1 MGSVCSAKAQK
12 HGSQESLLRQND
24 ESLTVNS
31 GSQGHLHSAE
41 VPRPRESSVEIQEGI
56 STEVLHPKGKL
67 KSTVKSGSKETSL
80 SKDQENLC
88 CLIISPL
95 RKALA
100 DSALLWILY
109 VSISFCIYF
118 LLLYTTE
125 REGNNHHLYADIV
138 LIISMIVGFI
148 FQVICLCCKSK
159 KNFVRVGRLPHDH
172 SNAYLM
178 AGVYVFGIGTL
189 FTILLRIVIY
199 YHAEEQV
206 VGCDFD
212 KVSQFPVV
220 DALKA
225 GVQNGTS
232 GNITKFKPL
241 VLFGGFCK
249 IDVTFDFIRLSFT
262 LIQLCFIQTFRSAT
276 FNKYISVRFTLYHTL
291 LTNGCIWI
299 RYTIDET
306 HLFEHA
312 EYRSSIDRFV
322 RSAFEIEEIMIPFIL
337 EYSLVAAGLLYN
349 ISAQMKDFGSAEE
362 AHFPTSSGDRNKTQK
377 IEMDDRNKDVPRAS
391 TSWGDIDNPQTMSGK
406 NIAADDASTSS
417 GDFDSPQTMSGKNIA
432 ADDAFTTSGG
442 CHQTMDDRTIGAAH
456 ASISSNDNDII
467 QVIQIDDRDPE
478 VAHSPASSDE
488 GAKGT
493 SKIVPGFQPGLIF
506 GAIFGLLLPVLSL
519 TFGARDTKFSRR
531 SHDLF
536 LVYEGILAILQIT
549 SIYLILIMLQ
559 KHIISVHKLRSEDTL
574 LLAGY
579 LGTFA
584 FHFMAFYSVITAL
597 RGSQENKSTNKISV
611 AHLLFLV
618 ISQLLQAILVITSSR
633 YSCKQEEEVSARIIQ
648 ELSLFLL
655 TTNLGFWALDSFFEM
670 KDSASSS
677 YPTGKT
683 VLEDAWNIITSIT
696 YPFVVFYRFHSA
708 QMFYE
713 IWSRFKI
720 KS

>member
-1 MGSVCSAKAQK
+1 M
-12 HGSQESLLRQND
+12 
-24 ESLTVNS
+24 
-31 GSQGHLHSAE
+31 
-41 VPRPRESSVEIQEGI
+41 
-56 STEVLHPKGKL
+56 
-67 KSTVKSGSKETSL
+67 
-80 SKDQENLC
+80 
-88 CLIISPL
+88 
-95 RKALA
+95 
-100 DSALLWILY
+100 
-109 VSISFCIYF
+109 
-118 LLLYTTE
+118 
-125 REGNNHHLYADIV
+125 
-138 LIISMIVGFI
+138 
-148 FQVICLCCKSK
+148 
-159 KNFVRVGRLPHDH
+159 
-172 SNAYLM
+172 
-178 AGVYVFGIGTL
+178 
-189 FTILLRIVIY
+189 
-199 YHAEEQV
+199 
-206 VGCDFD
+206 
-212 KVSQFPVV
+212 
-220 DALKA
+220 
-225 GVQNGTS
+225 
-232 GNITKFKPL
+232 
-241 VLFGGFCK
+241 
-249 IDVTFDFIRLSFT
+249 
-262 LIQLCFIQTFRSAT
+262 
-276 FNKYISVRFTLYHTL
+276 
-291 LTNGCIWI
+291 
-299 RYTIDET
+299 
-306 HLFEHA
+306 
-312 EYRSSIDRFV
+312 
-322 RSAFEIEEIMIPFIL
+322 
-337 EYSLVAAGLLYN
+337 
-349 ISAQMKDFGSAEE
+349 
-362 AHFPTSSGDRNKTQK
+362 
-377 IEMDDRNKDVPRAS
+377 
-391 TSWGDIDNPQTMSGK
+391 
-406 NIAADDASTSS
+406 
-417 GDFDSPQTMSGKNIA
+417 
-432 ADDAFTTSGG
+432 
-442 CHQTMDDRTIGAAH
+442 
-456 ASISSNDNDII
+456 
-467 QVIQIDDRDPE
+467 IQIDDRDPE

-549 SIYLILIMLQ
+549 SIYLILRMLQ